1 MPPRRAKSALEDENY
16 FLRREVRNLSMQY
29 EDARK
34 QLSERSERDR
44 SPRRLSASTSHAR
57 LSVTCSALNQVR
69 RWERD
74 AMLEERDAKIAELQ
88 ATVERQ
94 KDEIASLRRGE
105 GPIGEV
111 LLANWPPSALYPD
124 TRERL
129 LAQTRPVN
137 VTIKRMSDLLD
148 GLRQV
153 SLYGDIPLTR
163 DADACRE
170 AVSDFHDRHRRYT
183 QM

>member
-1 MPPRRAKSALEDENY
+1 MPRRTKCALEEANQLLESTVNDLTAQLEH
-16 FLRREVRNLSMQY
+16 
-29 EDARK
+29 ARK
-34 QLSERSERDR
+34 QLSDRRERDW

-57 LSVTCSALNQVR
+57 RESTCKALNHVR
-69 RWERD
+69 RWDRA
-74 AMLEERDAKIAELQ
+74 AMLEERDAKK
-88 ATVERQ
+88 Q
-94 KDEIASLRRGE
+94 KAEIASLRRGE

-153 SLYGDIPLTR
+153 SLYGDIPLPR
-163 DADACRE
+163 EADACRE
-170 AVSDFHDRHRRYT
+170 AVSDFHDGRRRYERI
-183 QM
+183 

>member
-1 MPPRRAKSALEDENY
+1 MPRRTKLELEEEND
-16 FLRREVRNLSMQY
+16 FLKREVRNLSA
-29 EDARK
+29 ELEELRRR
-34 QLSERSERDR
+34 ER
-44 SPRRLSASTSHAR
+44 SPRRLSASTFHAR
-57 LSVTCSALNQVR
+57 LSATCKALNQVR
-69 RWERD
+69 KWDRD
-74 AMLEERDAKIAELQ
+74 AMIEERDAKIAELL
-88 ATVERQ
+88 ATVEKQ
-94 KDEIASLRRGE
+94 KAEIASLRLGE

-153 SLYGDIPLTR
+153 SLYGDIPLPR
-163 DADACRE
+163 EADACRE
-170 AVSDFHDRHRRYT
+170 AVSDFHDGRRRYERI
-183 QM
+183 

>member
-1 MPPRRAKSALEDENY
+1 MPRRTKLELEEEND
-16 FLRREVRNLSMQY
+16 FLKREVRNLSA
-29 EDARK
+29 ELEELRRR
-34 QLSERSERDR
+34 ER

-57 LSVTCSALNQVR
+57 LSATCKALNQVR
-69 RWERD
+69 KWDRD
-74 AMLEERDAKIAELQ
+74 AMLEERDAKIAELV
-88 ATVERQ
+88 ATVEKQ
-94 KDEIASLRRGE
+94 KAEIASLRRGE

-153 SLYGDIPLTR
+153 SLYGDIPLPR
-163 DADACRE
+163 EADACRE
-170 AVSDFHDRHRRYT
+170 AVSDFHDGRRRYERI
-183 QM
+183 

>member
-1 MPPRRAKSALEDENY
+1 MPRRTKCALEEANQLLESTVNDLTAQLEH
-16 FLRREVRNLSMQY
+16 
-29 EDARK
+29 ARK
-34 QLSERSERDR
+34 QLSDRRERDR

-57 LSVTCSALNQVR
+57 LESTCKALNQVR
-69 RWERD
+69 KWDRD
-74 AMLEERDAKIAELQ
+74 AMLEERDAKIAELL
-88 ATVERQ
+88 ATVEKQ
-94 KDEIASLRRGE
+94 KAEIASLRRGE

-153 SLYGDIPLTR
+153 SLYGDIPLPR
-163 DADACRE
+163 EADACRE
-170 AVSDFHDRHRRYT
+170 AVSDFHDGRRRYERI
-183 QM
+183 